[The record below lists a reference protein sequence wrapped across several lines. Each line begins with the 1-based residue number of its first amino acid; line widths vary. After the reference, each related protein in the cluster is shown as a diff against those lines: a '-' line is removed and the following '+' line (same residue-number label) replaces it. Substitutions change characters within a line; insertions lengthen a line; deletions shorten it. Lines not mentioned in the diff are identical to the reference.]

1 MTIYI
6 DVQHMGD
13 PIKKGRMGAAFGDK
27 ISETEAFFTSLYA
40 FWMGMRLRELGH
52 EVINMSDGTYPSRHE
67 RVNEYDQR
75 NVGGPK
81 SIYIA
86 AHLNA
91 GGGSY
96 SAMFYHHQS
105 THGVAL
111 AKAMNAK
118 IKERTDISSVKAIP
132 SCSEDWTKNAFYC
145 IKNVGRPI
153 AICAEPLFL
162 DNPSHQKLLNIDG
175 MYAIGFAMA
184 DGIHEFLEA
193 Q

>member
-13 PIKKGRMGAAFGDK
+13 PDKKGRMGAAFGDK

-52 EVINMSDGTYPSRHE
+52 EVINISDGTYSARHE
-67 RVNEYDQR
+67 RVNEYDKR
-75 NVGGPK
+75 NTGGET
-81 SIYIA
+81 SVYIA
-86 AHLNA
+86 CHLNA
-91 GGGSY
+91 GGGAY
-96 SAMFYHHQS
+96 SAMFYYDGS
-105 THGVAL
+105 TKGSSL
-111 AKAMNAK
+111 ANAINAK
-118 IKERTDISSVKAIP
+118 IKEKTDITSVKSIP
-132 SCSEDWTKNAFYC
+132 ANIHDWTKNAHYC
-145 IKNVGRPI
+145 IKSIGRPI

-162 DNPSHQKLLNIDG
+162 DNPSHQKLLNVDG
-175 MYAIGFAMA
+175 MYGLGIAMA